1 KQKESSVLKDS
12 SLAVLSRELGPEKY
26 NGLVLGMLL
35 NIPTITLV
43 RIANDASECGLK
55 DASDKTKVD
64 ATQTILFKWRELR
77 AGTKE
82 REKVKELT
90 RAIKEMGKEAC
101 AQMIAEK
108 NIENVELTADAF
120 AALA

>member
-1 KQKESSVLKDS
+1 MGPKPSLKRPGKEGKKRVRLPPMKENEAPSNAGKQKESSVLKDS

-55 DASDKTKVD
+55 DASDKTK
-64 ATQTILFKWRELR
+64 
-77 AGTKE
+77 
-82 REKVKELT
+82 
-90 RAIKEMGKEAC
+90 
-101 AQMIAEK
+101 
-108 NIENVELTADAF
+108 
-120 AALA
+120 